1 MINFNKNKILIT
13 VLMSVYNQEK
23 YLKKAI
29 ESILNQ
35 TYSDFYFVIV
45 NDGSTD
51 GSKKI
56 ITQYGKKDKRIKV
69 INQKNLGLTRT
80 LNKTLYKIKTKYN
93 AQSKHKSIFN
103 FQFRR
108 QGFEKSC

>member
-35 TYSDFYFVIV
+35 TYSDFY
-45 NDGSTD
+45 
-51 GSKKI
+51 
-56 ITQYGKKDKRIKV
+56 
-69 INQKNLGLTRT
+69 L
-80 LNKTLYKIKTKYN
+80 
-93 AQSKHKSIFN
+93 
-103 FQFRR
+103 
-108 QGFEKSC
+108 